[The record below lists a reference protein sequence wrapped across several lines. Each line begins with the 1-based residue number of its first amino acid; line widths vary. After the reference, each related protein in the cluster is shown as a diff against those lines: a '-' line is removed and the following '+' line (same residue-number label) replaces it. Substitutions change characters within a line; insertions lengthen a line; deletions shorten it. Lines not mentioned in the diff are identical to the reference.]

1 MMEEHSNVLRN
12 FSLEF
17 NQTFFYSY
25 FLQIILVVYMYN
37 SIGNGRYWKV
47 LLYGSIFGFGGA
59 LLEHTFIAW
68 QNALPETD
76 KEKTSLSILLLV
88 AEIGWIATEFSV
100 PILNLIKLNSLSN
113 VTVVKAVNVVTAVLF
128 CGFSFFRFQ
137 IGYNRFTEH
146 TVDCQKCTALHS
158 QAFGVMA
165 VTDIILSIMI
175 FFRINKSSKEYKIK
189 KNNENISIL
198 TTFKKSSVFS
208 LLIVDVISVF
218 LSLTYIK
225 TATQDYAKPFHA
237 LKSNFLLI
245 LAVDAFIF
253 KFRAHTSGGSTYK
266 SYNEMHTNSVVQSV
280 QSVNNMNNG
289 ISNYKQQKS
298 MLNSAIGKY
307 PSTSSIANAA
317 QPNISINGFNLSS
330 QPIISHNYKKSF
342 GLFKNELL
350 TKDTEIEIESP
361 RPAATPTT
369 PSNVTKFTNNTFMY
383 DGSDE
388 NINFKYSSTSINTL
402 GLRPSHSQSSNSNF
416 YGFNM

>member
-1 MMEEHSNVLRN
+1 MMEEKSNVFRN
-12 FSLEF
+12 FALEF

-59 LLEHTFIAW
+59 LLEHIFIAW

-76 KEKTSLSILLLV
+76 KEKTSLSILLLI
-88 AEIGWIATEFSV
+88 AEVGWIATEFAV

-128 CGFSFFRFQ
+128 CGFAFFRFQ

-165 VTDIILSIMI
+165 ITDIILSIMI

-266 SYNEMHTNSVVQSV
+266 SYNDMHTNSVA
-280 QSVNNMNNG
+280 QSVNASNMM
-289 ISNYKQQKS
+289 SNYKQQKS
-298 MLNSAIGKY
+298 MLNSAIGKF
-307 PSTSSIANAA
+307 PSTTSIPGSA

-330 QPIISHNYKKSF
+330 QPITHNYKKSF

-350 TKDTEIEIESP
+350 NDDTEIDIESP
-361 RPAATPTT
+361 RPAATP
-369 PSNVTKFTNNTFMY
+369 SNITKFTSNTYMY

-388 NINFKYSSTSINTL
+388 NNNLQFSSTSINNM
-402 GLRPSHSQSSNSNF
+402 GLKPSRSQSSNSNF